1 MIPKET
7 IEAIKQ
13 QMDIVEVLSD
23 FITLKKAG
31 QSYKANSP
39 FTNEKTP
46 SFFVS
51 PAKQIFKCF
60 SSGKGGDSITFV
72 MEHEGLSYIE
82 ALKYIAGKYGI
93 EIKEKE
99 LSPEELAERTERD
112 SIFIALNFAKDHFKK
127 ILNETTPGKS
137 VGLSYFKERGFSP
150 EIIDSFDLGFTLDKW
165 DELYSAGRKQQYS
178 EDILLKA
185 GLIIKKDDGKV
196 YDRFRNRAMFPI
208 HNLAGKVVAFGARIL
223 TNDKKQPKYINSP
236 ETEVYHKS
244 NVLYGIY
251 QAKNEIRNKD
261 NCYLV
266 EGYTDVISLHQAG
279 IKNVVAS
286 SGTALT
292 KEQIQLIGRYTKN
305 VTVLYDGDAAGI
317 RASIRGIDLILEQDL
332 NVYAVTFP
340 EGDDP
345 DSYVQKVGGPAFQDH
360 LDTTKQDFISFKT
373 ALFLDESGDDPIK
386 RAGIIRQI
394 VESIALIPDPLKR
407 SVYFQKCSNL
417 LKIDEQVI
425 VSEFNKIQ
433 LKKKHGDSK
442 GQSSNYKKTQN
453 NSGGGGYG
461 GTSGPPE
468 DGPSDEEMFLMQQA
482 SVRPAGTPPPSHQ
495 ASPNPQEQAKSES
508 LQILHD
514 QEGELIRLLLQYGN
528 ISVNKV
534 DGSECLLSD
543 YIIAELEGFEF
554 ENELFKEIFDIYK
567 VEKILSDEVDDS
579 LFLTSQ
585 NQKISKTAID
595 LISSKYEISEGWAKF
610 QVYVLTE
617 GEKMEKVAF
626 YMINRLKWRKL
637 RWMIRQ
643 NLTEIEQCKDEDDLM
658 ILQKKHID
666 YKRAEI
672 ALAREIGNVTGG

>member
-1 MIPKET
+1 
-7 IEAIKQ
+7 
-13 QMDIVEVLSD
+13 MDIVEVLSD

-72 MEHEGLSYIE
+72 MEHEGLSYVE

-99 LSPEELAERTERD
+99 LTPEEIVERTERD
-112 SIFIALNFAKDHFKK
+112 SLFIALNFAKDHYKK
-127 ILNETTPGKS
+127 NLTETTPGKTI
-137 VGLSYFKERGFSP
+137 GLSYFKERGFST
-150 EIIDSFDLGFTLDKW
+150 ETIDSFDLGYTQDKW
-165 DELYSAGRKQQYS
+165 DDLYTNALKNQYS

-185 GLIIKKDDGKV
+185 GLIIKKEDGKV
-196 YDRFRNRAMFPI
+196 YDRFRNRVMFPI

-223 TNDKKQPKYINSP
+223 ITDKKQPKYINSP

-292 KEQIQLIGRYTKN
+292 KEQIQLIGRYTNN

-345 DSYVQKVGGPAFQDH
+345 DSYVQKVGGTAFEEY
-360 LDTTKQDFISFKT
+360 LENKKQDFISFKT
-373 ALFLDESGDDPIK
+373 SLFLDESGDDPIK

-407 SVYFQKCSNL
+407 SVYFQKCSQL

-433 LKKKHGDSK
+433 LKKRNSTQKK
-442 GQSSNYKKTQN
+442 ESNYPKTPS
-453 NSGGGGYG
+453 NSS
-461 GTSGPPE
+461 TPTTNQ
-468 DGPSDEEMFLMQQA
+468 GPSEEEMYLMQQG
-482 SVRPAGTPPPSHQ
+482 RPAGTSAPDQQQIS
-495 ASPNPQEQAKSES
+495 AKQNTPES
-508 LQILHD
+508 LQTLQD
-514 QEGELIRLLLQYGN
+514 QEGELIRLLLQFGN
-528 ISVNKV
+528 KKV
-534 DGSECLLSD
+534 TVGEQEMLLSQFV
-543 YIIAELEGFEF
+543 IADLEGFEF
-554 ENELFKEIFDIYK
+554 THELYREIYEIYK
-567 VEKILSDEVDDS
+567 VEQILSDEVDDMI
-579 LFLTSQ
+579 FLSSEN
-585 NQKISKTAID
+585 NQIAKTAID
-595 LISSKYEISEGWAKF
+595 LISSKYEISEGWAKL
-610 QVYVLTE
+610 QVYVLDE
-617 GEKMEKVAF
+617 GEKIEKVA
-626 YMINRLKWRKL
+626 YLMINRLKWRRL
-637 RWMIRQ
+637 RWMIKK
-643 NLTEIEQCKDEDDLM
+643 NLKEIEQCKNEEDLM
-658 ILQKKHID
+658 ILQKKHVD
-666 YKRAEI
+666 FKRAEVN
-672 ALAREIGNVTGG
+672 LAKEIGNVTGG

>member
-1 MIPKET
+1 MKESVLIPKDT

-72 MEHEGLSYIE
+72 MEHEGLSYVE

-99 LSPEELAERTERD
+99 LTPEEIVERTERD
-112 SIFIALNFAKDHFKK
+112 SLFIALNFAKDHYKK
-127 ILNETTPGKS
+127 NLTETSPGKTI
-137 VGLSYFKERGFSP
+137 GLSYFKERGFSS
-150 EIIDSFDLGFTLDKW
+150 ETIDSFDLGFTQDKW
-165 DELYSAGRKQQYS
+165 DDLYAHALKNQYS

-185 GLIIKKDDGKV
+185 GLIIKKEDGKV
-196 YDRFRNRAMFPI
+196 YDRFRNRVMFPI

-223 TNDKKQPKYINSP
+223 ITDKKQPKYINSP

-292 KEQIQLIGRYTKN
+292 KEQIQLIGRYTNN

-345 DSYVQKVGGPAFQDH
+345 DSYVQKVGGAAFEEY
-360 LDTTKQDFISFKT
+360 LETNKQDFISFKT
-373 ALFLDESGDDPIK
+373 SLFLDESGDDPIK

-407 SVYFQKCSNL
+407 SVYFQKCSQL

-433 LKKKHGDSK
+433 LKKRQTAQKTADREKQNPTRQSQPPTHSGNPT
-442 GQSSNYKKTQN
+442 SSNN
-453 NSGGGGYG
+453 
-461 GTSGPPE
+461 
-468 DGPSDEEMFLMQQA
+468 GPSEEEMYLMQQG
-482 SVRPAGTPPPSHQ
+482 RPEGTPAEELISKQ
-495 ASPNPQEQAKSES
+495 KSIPES
-508 LQILHD
+508 LQALQD
-514 QEGELIRLLLQYGN
+514 QEGEMIRLLLQYGN
-528 ISVNKV
+528 KKV
-534 DGSECLLSD
+534 TVDEKELLLSEFVIGD
-543 YIIAELEGFEF
+543 LEGFEF
-554 ENELFKEIFDIYK
+554 THELYKEIYEIYK
-567 VEKILSDEVDDS
+567 VEQILSDEVDDMV
-579 LFLTSQ
+579 FLSSE
-585 NQKISKTAID
+585 NQQIAKTAID
-595 LISSKYEISEGWAKF
+595 LISSKYEISEGWAKL
-610 QVYVLTE
+610 QVYVLNE
-617 GEKMEKVAF
+617 GEKIEKVA
-626 YMINRLKWRKL
+626 YLMINRLKWRHL
-637 RWMIRQ
+637 RWMIKE
-643 NLTEIEQCKDEDDLM
+643 NLKQIEQCKDEEDLM
-658 ILQKKHID
+658 ILQKKHLD

-672 ALAREIGNVTGG
+672 NLAKEIGNVTGG